1 MATPVSRVQ
10 ELVDRW
16 FRALDQRPIRVGL
29 QEWLLQVTGI
39 WVEGNEVWIQ
49 LADRSGPGGS
59 ILLHVD
65 SATSIDQAIRA
76 LSGRG
81 RGVYAQPQI
90 VSVSSVAQRQEQSSI
105 TESGEGVEPA
115 AMTAI

>member
-1 MATPVSRVQ
+1 MATRVSAQ

-16 FRALDQRPIRVGL
+16 FRALDQRPTRIGL
-29 QEWLLQVTGI
+29 QDWLLQVTGI

-49 LADRSGPGGS
+49 LADGSGSGGS

-76 LSGRG
+76 LSSRG
-81 RGVYAQPQI
+81 RGVYAHPGI
-90 VSVSSVAQRQEQSSI
+90 VSVTSAAPHPEQGAV
-105 TESGEGVEPA
+105 TNVGA
-115 AMTAI
+115 AAHAATTAI